1 MEDKNQ
7 NLTKLSTHGKNTALA
22 SFACVLAVLACIFA
36 AATYLK
42 DDNIQFATPSDYKG
56 NSANFKNKEIS
67 HVAQKLA
74 PSVVS
79 IVGKT
84 VTRDFFG
91 SSALA
96 NSAGT
101 GIIVSSDGY
110 IMTNKHVI
118 ADAEKLSVITD
129 AGDIYDDVSVVGSD
143 PLNDVA
149 FLKLKNA
156 KDLPPAPLGDSKT
169 VHVGQP
175 VLAIGNALGVYQNSV
190 SQGIISGTGRTISAS
205 DASGSN
211 RETLSDMIQTDTAI
225 NSGNSGGPLINAAG
239 DVIGIN
245 TAIASSANSL
255 GFAIPISSVKGMLNN
270 IIKNAKAERS
280 YIGVKYVPITP
291 VLAKTNHLAAKQGAY
306 IYSEDGQP
314 VVLGSPAAHAGLKSG
329 DIITKVGGV
338 EVGAAGSVSTLIG
351 EYMPGDK
358 ITLSYL
364 RDGNEKTTA
373 ITLAA
378 YKVAP

>member
-1 MEDKNQ
+1 
-7 NLTKLSTHGKNTALA
+7 
-22 SFACVLAVLACIFA
+22 
-36 AATYLK
+36 
-42 DDNIQFATPSDYKG
+42 
-56 NSANFKNKEIS
+56 
-67 HVAQKLA
+67 
-74 PSVVS
+74 
-79 IVGKT
+79 
-84 VTRDFFG
+84 
-91 SSALA
+91 
-96 NSAGT
+96 
-101 GIIVSSDGY
+101 
-110 IMTNKHVI
+110 MTNKHVI

-211 RETLSDMIQTDTAI
+211 RETLSDMLQTDTAI

-245 TAIASSANSL
+245 TAVASSANSL

-291 VLAKTNHLAAKQGAY
+291 ALAKTNNLAAKQGAY

-314 VVLGSPAAHAGLKSG
+314 VVAGSPAARAGLKSG

-364 RDGNEKTTA
+364 RDSNEKTTA